1 MLDRLDK
8 CGILCCDL
16 TVNRVIDKTLAVENS
31 NQFHGKGESVGCV
44 HFIVYLLFIMNLIPQ
59 A

>member
-8 CGILCCDL
+8 RGILCCDL
-16 TVNRVIDKTLAVENS
+16 TVNRVVDKTLAAMTS
-31 NQFHGKGESVGCV
+31 LLICKGESVGCV
-44 HFIVYLLFIMNLIPQ
+44 HFIVYLLFIMDLIPQ